1 MTIESEIWVPRLPA
15 DAGPK
20 YRAIADALGEDIAQ
34 GQLAPGARLPTHRD
48 LAFRLGVTVGT
59 VSRAYREA
67 ERRGLIGGE
76 IGRGTFV
83 RDLSGAAM
91 GVQGSLPE
99 WELPEPPRETSPE
112 TGAISLAFNFPPPAL
127 EREALRETL
136 AALAREA
143 DLSILT
149 DYGPY
154 GGSTR
159 HREAGAAWIAARG
172 LNAHPDRV
180 VISPGAH
187 NSVLACLSAVTR
199 PGDALLAEELTYPGI
214 KPIARLMGLKLL
226 PVALDDDGLVPD
238 ALAEAL
244 AAHPEAR
251 ALYCTPTLQN
261 PTNRVMSAKRRAAVA
276 EIAARAGLA
285 VIEDDIL
292 GPLIDDAP
300 PPITALL
307 PEHGYYI
314 SSVSK
319 GLAPGLRIGFA
330 AVPAAAV
337 GAVGTAVRASNGM
350 ASPMTAEIV
359 ARWIEDGTGDRIL
372 ASRRAEVAARQAM
385 LRRTLPTVEVVMP
398 GGALHAWARL
408 GEEMRPGEWV
418 KAAEKAGVIL
428 TPGDAF
434 CVGRVPTPHHVRL
447 CLGQPTRRDT
457 LARALER
464 LKPIL
469 EARGRVPGGE
479 FL

>member
-1 MTIESEIWVPRLPA
+1 MTIQSDIWVPRL
-15 DAGPK
+15 DGWDGPK
-20 YRAIADALGEDIAQ
+20 YRAIADALGADIAE
-34 GQLAPGARLPTHRD
+34 GGLAPGTRLPTHRD

-83 RDLSGAAM
+83 RDRAGSEM

-154 GGSTR
+154 GGSVR
-159 HREAGAAWIAARG
+159 HREAGAAWIGQRG
-172 LNAHPDRV
+172 LRAVPERV

-187 NSVLACLSAVTR
+187 NSILACLSAVTR

-214 KPIARLMGLKLL
+214 KPIARLMGLKLI
-226 PVALDDDGLVPD
+226 PVALDEDGLVPE
-238 ALAEAL
+238 ALAETI

-251 ALYCTPTLQN
+251 ALYCTPTMQN
-261 PTNRVMSAKRRAAVA
+261 PTNRIMSPERREAIAD
-276 EIAARAGLA
+276 IAARAGLA

-292 GPLIDDAP
+292 GPLLAHAP
-300 PPITALL
+300 APIAALI
-307 PEHGYYI
+307 PEQGYYI

-372 ASRRAEVAARQAM
+372 ASRRAEVAARQAL
-385 LRRTLPTVEVVMP
+385 LRAILPSVETVMP
-398 GGALHAWARL
+398 DGALHGWARL
-408 GEEMRPGEWV
+408 GEEMRPGEWI

-447 CLGQPTRRDT
+447 CLGQPTRRDI
-457 LARALER
+457 LIRALNR